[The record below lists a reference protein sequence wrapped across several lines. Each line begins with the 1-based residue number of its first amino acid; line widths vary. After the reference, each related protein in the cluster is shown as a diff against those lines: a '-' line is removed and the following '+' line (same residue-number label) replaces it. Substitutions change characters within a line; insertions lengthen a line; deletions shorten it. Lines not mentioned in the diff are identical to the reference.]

1 MRYSIIFTTLVA
13 SVSASDK
20 PAVNPTLLKSQIL
33 RDNLLAGAQK
43 LEDFANVTPNKSRS
57 MGSPGQVATLKWLKD
72 NLDALDYYDVSL
84 QTFPWVV
91 SWSDQINSFS
101 INGTALS
108 NLTSSLF
115 EYSPTAKVTAPLIIV
130 EGGCNR
136 TDYTPAVAGKITLI
150 ARGTCD
156 YGIKS
161 AYSGAF
167 GAVGSILYNIDDRG
181 PEVGTL
187 LAPPRPEGPYVPTL
201 NIIKNV
207 STPIVAALKR
217 GEKIYA
223 SFDVYSD
230 IRNITSSN
238 LIATTKSG
246 DHNNKLVVGAH
257 SDGVL
262 QGPAINDVASGLVG
276 VYEVAKG
283 LSKYKIKNA
292 VTFAFWT
299 AQQAGYLPGSSHFIN
314 NLTPAENAKIR
325 AYLNFDLLGSLNY
338 VHQTYDGDGKAF
350 GTPGPDGSTQIQ
362 NLFQQYFKA
371 AGTSTIPK
379 EYDGLS
385 DHVPFVAA
393 GIPVGGTSTG
403 RDIQKTP
410 EQATIFGGTAG
421 VDYDPCFHL
430 PCDTVKNL
438 NLDAWVLH
446 TKGIAEA
453 VATYANSWEG
463 FPKRI
468 TSAAKRSVIRARES
482 KEKSHA

>member
-1 MRYSIIFTTLVA
+1 MRYSIIFTALVA
-13 SVSASDK
+13 SASASDK
-20 PAVNPTLLKSQIL
+20 PAVSPALLKSRIL
-33 RDNLLAGAQK
+33 RDNLFAGAQK
-43 LEDFANVTPNKSRS
+43 LQDFANGSPNNSRS

-72 NLDALDYYDVSL
+72 NLDALDYYD
-84 QTFPWVV
+84 
-91 SWSDQINSFS
+91 INSFS
-101 INGTALS
+101 INGTVLS
-108 NLTSSLF
+108 DSESSLF
-115 EYSPTAKVTAPLIIV
+115 QYSPTAKVTAPLIIV

-136 TDYTPAVAGKITLI
+136 TDYTAAVAGKITLI

-161 AYSGAF
+161 AYSGAA
-167 GAVGSILYNIDDRG
+167 GAVGSILYNIDDKG
-181 PEVGTL
+181 PEDGTL

-207 STPIVAALKR
+207 STPIVAALKC
-217 GEKIYA
+217 GKKISA

-246 DHNNKLVVGAH
+246 DHNNKLIVGAH

-262 QGPAINDVASGLVG
+262 EGPAINDVASGLVG
-276 VYEVAKG
+276 IYEVAKG

-299 AQQAGYLPGSSHFIN
+299 AQQSGYLPGSTHFIK
-314 NLTPAENAKIR
+314 NLTPAENAKIC

-350 GTPGPDGSTQIQ
+350 GTPGPNGSAQIQ
-362 NLFQQYFKA
+362 NLFQKYFKA
-371 AGTSTIPK
+371 AGTTTIPK
-379 EYDGLS
+379 EYDGRS
-385 DHVPFVAA
+385 DHAPFVYA

-403 RDIQKTP
+403 RDVQKTS

-421 VDYDPCFHL
+421 VNYDPCFHL

-446 TKGIAEA
+446 TKGVAEA

-463 FPKRI
+463 VPKRT
-468 TSAAKRSVIRARES
+468 TSTAKRRVLLARDS
-482 KEKSHA
+482 TEKSYA